1 MNAFIFS
8 NTVVDVGRKPLPRE
22 KVEEVKRLLREG
34 HSCREV
40 SRMTGVSLGKVGEIR
55 KEMETGDER
64 PSKKTKLQSKLHP
77 RYYKEHYGEIW
88 SDPELEPYRPEEF
101 RKLMDKKQSEAEYVG
116 ANKHRSVLEGELDD
130 LELELITELR
140 ALRDFE
146 AKRARLRKFLER
158 MGFKVEDVY
167 MRRDEVERLVEE
179 ERRRAAEEALEEG
192 KRIEA
197 LTNIIRDAILKIID
211 LFGPAVQAF
220 FTPEKESGRQA
231 AQSISTPEKAESGK
245 VVEAESR

>member
-34 HSCREV
+34 RSCREV

-64 PSKKTKLQSKLHP
+64 PSKKTKLQSRLHP
-77 RYYKEHYGEIW
+77 RYYKERYGEIW
-88 SDPELEPYRPEEF
+88 SDPELEPYRPERF

-146 AKRARLRKFLER
+146 AKRARVKEMLER
-158 MGFKVEDVY
+158 LGLRVEDVY
-167 MRRDEVERLVEE
+167 MKKDEVEKMVEE
-179 ERRRAAEEALEEG
+179 VRRKVAEEALDD

-197 LTNIIRDAILKIID
+197 VENIIRDAVARLIE
-211 LFGPAVQAF
+211 LFKPVVQAF
-220 FTPEKESGRQA
+220 FTVPEEAFGSGESGERKEQEGLEDRELDIYA
-231 AQSISTPEKAESGK
+231 
-245 VVEAESR
+245 